1 MITLP
6 TNELP
11 DRPKPFTL
19 AEPKLSD
26 SNNFADLLSIVD
38 DLRLRMSNQLTN
50 IDSDNLQIETIKELA
65 ELIWASFPLEDD
77 EMFPYVRY
85 TKLSTRRRRPQNIYG
100 TATIPD
106 LLASY
111 HNHFEL
117 MPSRPK
123 ANEEQ
128 GIWMDCKLP
137 AFVMNGVMQAHG
149 VNSRIFSIPFLRE
162 IAHPIVGVKVGP
174 SHSLYINFF
183 QRSVEFIDSAMPH
196 AKLPDE
202 TMGSR
207 VFPLAEQGMVL
218 ADLIMLA
225 TEAVSY
231 LVYADL
237 DNDERQ
243 ECLNRLI
250 VSTQSLGTNFGEDN
264 YYYQYFSKAVNQ
276 FT

>member
-1 MITLP
+1 M
-6 TNELP
+6 
-11 DRPKPFTL
+11 
-19 AEPKLSD
+19 AEPRVSD
-26 SNNFADLLSIVD
+26 SNNFADLSGIVD
-38 DLRLRMSNQLTN
+38 DLGIRMSNQLTN
-50 IDSDNLQIETIKELA
+50 IDPDNLHIETIKELA
-65 ELIWASFPLEDD
+65 EFVWALFSLEDD

-117 MPSRPK
+117 MSSRPK

-137 AFVMNGVMQAHG
+137 AFVMNGVMQVHG

-162 IAHPIVGVKVGP
+162 VAHPIVGVKVGL
-174 SHSLYINFF
+174 SHTLYINFF
-183 QRSVEFIDSAMPH
+183 QRSVEFIDSAIPH
-196 AKLPDE
+196 SKLPDG

-207 VFPLAEQGMVL
+207 VFPPAEQGMIL

-243 ECLNRLI
+243 ACVNRLLA
-250 VSTQSLGTNFGEDN
+250 STQSLGTNFGEEN
-264 YYYQYFSKAVNQ
+264 YYYQYFTKAVNQ